1 MDLAFDF
8 EKPRSKDRS
17 LRQLL
22 QRLGAF
28 SWRLVG
34 CQAAIASRL
43 TPTVGLGAF
52 SWRLVGC
59 QAAIAS
65 RLTPTEKQ
73 KPTARSSPLNRM
85 SVSSAAA
92 LDLKGPFG
100 RLSGG
105 VYPGVGA
112 QRPFGEA
119 KHIERRCSEAN
130 RRRCPRMN
138 PVTKEPEP
146 RRGPNAGAQRFGYF
160 LAFEKVT
167 RCKSGTASGSTQNNG
182 YSQRTTRAWSARRPP
197 RKPQIKRSLCEPG
210 TKPHTKQAKTTAS
223 TP

>member
-1 MDLAFDF
+1 MGNGL
-8 EKPRSKDRS
+8 SI
-17 LRQLL
+17 LRGWEAVIAGKSN
-22 QRLGAF
+22 RRTAAPTGVEYICE
-28 SWRLVG
+28 RLVG
-34 CQAAIASRL
+34 CQDAIASRL

-52 SWRLVGC
+52 TWRLVGC

-73 KPTARSSPLNRM
+73 KPTACSSPLNRM

-130 RRRCPRMN
+130 RRRCPPDGPRN
-138 PVTKEPEP
+138 EGTRATARAE
-146 RRGPNAGAQRFGYF
+146 RRGQAFCLLFG
-160 LAFEKVT
+160 VW
-167 RCKSGTASGSTQNNG
+167 KSE
-182 YSQRTTRAWSARRPP
+182 
-197 RKPQIKRSLCEPG
+197 SL
-210 TKPHTKQAKTTAS
+210 
-223 TP
+223 